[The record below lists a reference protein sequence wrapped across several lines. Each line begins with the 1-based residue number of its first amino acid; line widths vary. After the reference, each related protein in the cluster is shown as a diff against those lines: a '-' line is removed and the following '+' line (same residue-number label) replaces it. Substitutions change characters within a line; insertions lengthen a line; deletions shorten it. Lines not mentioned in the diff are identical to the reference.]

1 MIIPN
6 LKPHPSRAPDTK
18 RPKETKAD
26 IGFSLR
32 EVSVNNVAIPEHKIM
47 AEAQNHPASSPG
59 RALRAAAKALVIRE
73 LLWQEAKQLDI
84 SAIPE
89 KDNEGRLE
97 TDSDAAI
104 RVLVDQEITVP
115 TATPDVCRLYYDRH
129 PEKFST
135 PTLFEAR
142 HILIAAPESDK
153 TRRREAQTR
162 AEEICRVLQEKPELF
177 SSLAKEHSEC
187 SSRDQGG
194 NLGQL
199 SPGSTVAEFEKA
211 VADMQEGEISQIPVA
226 SRFGFHVIALDRC
239 IEGKTLPY
247 EMVSDRIA
255 GWLEASAWSKAV
267 SQYISILVGRAEI
280 RGITLKGTKSPLVQ

>member
-6 LKPHPSRAPDTK
+6 LKPQPSGAPVAK
-18 RPKETKAD
+18 HPKETKVD
-26 IGFSLR
+26 IGFSLK
-32 EVSVNNVAIPEHKIM
+32 EVSVNNVPIPEQDIM

-59 RALRAAAKALVIRE
+59 RALRAAAEALVIKE

-84 SAIPE
+84 SASPE

-97 TDSDAAI
+97 TDRDAAI
-104 RVLVDQEITVP
+104 RVLIDQEISVP
-115 TATPDVCRLYYDRH
+115 TATPDVCRLYYERH
-129 PEKFST
+129 PEKFCT

-153 TRRREAQTR
+153 SRRREAQTR
-162 AEEICRVLQEKPELF
+162 AEEICQVLQAKPELF
-177 SSLAKEHSEC
+177 SSLAREHSEC

-199 SPGSTVAEFEKA
+199 SPGSTVTEFEKA
-211 VADMQEGEISQIPVA
+211 MADMQEGEISQSPVA
-226 SRFGFHVIALDRC
+226 SRFGFHVIALDRR

-247 EMVSDRIA
+247 EMVSVRIA